1 MTIFAYCLSTTTDAA
16 KIKLIRAAGIEPVTE
31 RVPCSTP
38 AFKRPAFKALIDR
51 LVEDDILIV
60 STLVDVGPDPID
72 IFNTI
77 AFCIERQIKLVIVD
91 LSDLDLTSSR
101 EMLKIVTAYSD
112 LQHMNIM
119 EKIQNGLHNPE

>member
-1 MTIFAYCLSTTTDAA
+1 MTVFAYCLNTTTDAA
-16 KIKLIRAAGIEPVTE
+16 KIRLIRVAGIEPVTE
-31 RVPCSTP
+31 RVSCSTP

-51 LVEDDILIV
+51 LVEDDTLIV
-60 STLVDVGPDPID
+60 PTLVDFGSDPID
-72 IFNTI
+72 IFNTL
-77 AFCIERQIKLVIVD
+77 ALCIERRIKLVIVE